1 MASQPSYSVAPGD
14 RRRAS
19 VLSKGALAAV
29 IGVALIGLILVFPKE
44 DLLSRLRRGEVRGD
58 GELSLAYLRNIVR
71 AEKKDPALR
80 LLLAEKLVAAGE
92 LAEAATVLAEASA
105 LVQGDA
111 DLLRRFN
118 ELDLSLSWRR
128 FREARQSTDA
138 AVTEHL
144 RAQLELRL
152 RAQLATLGSPAA
164 AFNLLG
170 QVREIGAADMPRA
183 ILIRLAGLPRATFA
197 DLMRGGREALAFGYF
212 DDSANLYFAARRKT
226 ADADARL
233 EALMLGVKSLL
244 ASGQPRRAYEA
255 ALREL
260 EPPAA
265 AGDINWTLADLAL
278 GAGLPAQALAHLR
291 RLVPASWDAATAAAR
306 LSPEQL
312 KKVLDVVLSGGDL
325 PGALTLL
332 QAARIQNPADVALR
346 ERIAQ
351 IAEWAGKPEQA
362 LQVWL
367 GLLREAASQRAI
379 DNVLRLSPMLY
390 DDDALLAA
398 WLALSR
404 RRELTW
410 AEVRRVVE
418 VYENLGDVAQ
428 ALAFLDRLSPPGQTT
443 QLAAAGASAST
454 QAQRDRALAVESLRG
469 YLLERAGRS
478 DEAIVALER
487 LRAAQPGGRMEREDT
502 FRLAYL
508 HLRRGDQSR
517 ALQALGAWTP
527 PPVSATAPVDEAYYD
542 LMADLAWETGKPD
555 IFIRAAYMLLDN
567 SSDKRR
573 IDGYQG
579 ERILRYYM
587 ERDEPLKAAAVAPR
601 VYALLPQD
609 SIAYTW
615 MEAVR
620 MANSRADLDRLM
632 AALQPDHRARLEQQ
646 GDFLARRAAIY
657 AGTGDKV
664 LAAADYRASLARRD
678 DTSTRISYWWLLID
692 TADTRSLRR
701 EIAAAGA
708 AARET
713 PAFFEVLGASFQ
725 LFGEPRNALAFYR
738 RQAMSK
744 AEDYLWL
751 VNYADVLEQAGEATL
766 ALRLKRHAFGLLN
779 RQLAGLSD
787 LRKKEAA
794 QALIV
799 RVRLS
804 EAFSSGPEKERLQR
818 LLGAVLRGDSLSPE
832 LRKQADDLVVSWA
845 IGGDRL
851 EFAQRWLWQKHAQRT
866 TGERDYG
873 DLALAL
879 AQNDVQAL
887 DRLMER
893 SARTFAR
900 VDQLNALRQLGRTA
914 QAATLGT
921 ELAQKDAEAPRNEEL
936 QQALEDDLLKL
947 ASRVRTGIVSRK
959 LDGVT
964 QSGLRVQAEVALT
977 PRLRLVTELTSL
989 NNRAGDTAVL
999 AAVPGRDRELRL
1011 GARWL
1016 IPGGEITAT
1025 VTQRSAFDQI
1035 GGLLLQITRQL
1046 SQRLTLQAELGRGQR
1061 TDDSSALSVA
1071 GVQDRA
1077 AVSLN
1082 YTLSRD
1088 LTLGAQGAFARYR
1101 SQSGTYLGQS
1111 RTVGVNAY
1119 WFLRR
1124 EDPEWVVRA
1133 GLRRNLTR
1141 ADGQPEPGA
1150 DILVPGGTATP
1161 RFFVAPGA
1169 TALDLS
1175 IGYGLNRSLD
1185 NPYAYSRGWRPYGE
1199 IGIERRQGG
1208 GVSQTASLLR
1218 LGARG
1223 TVAGRDQLS
1232 VGVEVRP
1239 TASGKTTREVRLQY
1253 EWIGDR

>member
-1 MASQPSYSVAPGD
+1 MAPPPSYSVAPGD

-19 VLSKGALAAV
+19 VLAKGTLAAV
-29 IGVALIGLILVFPKE
+29 IGVALIGLVLVFPKE
-44 DLLSRLRRGEVRGD
+44 DLLSRLRSGEIRGD

-71 AEKKDPALR
+71 ADKKDPSLR
-80 LLLAEKLVAAGE
+80 LLLAEKLIAAGE
-92 LAEAATVLAEASA
+92 LTEAAAVLAEASA

-111 DLLRRFN
+111 DLRRRWG
-118 ELDLSLSWRR
+118 ELDLSLNWRR
-128 FREARQSTDA
+128 YREAPQSADA
-138 AVTEHL
+138 VSAEGL
-144 RAQLELRL
+144 RAQLGLRL
-152 RAQLATLGSPAA
+152 RAQLAVLSDPAV
-164 AFNLLG
+164 AFELLG
-170 QVREIGAADMPRA
+170 QAREVGVADLPREILR
-183 ILIRLAGLPRATFA
+183 RLAGLPRATFA
-197 DLMRGGREALAFGYF
+197 DLLRGGREALAFGYF

-226 ADADARL
+226 ADADART

-244 ASGQPRRAYEA
+244 ASGQPRQAYEA

-265 AGDINWTLADLAL
+265 RGEINWTLADLAL
-278 GAGLPAQALAHLR
+278 GAGLPAQALGHLR
-291 RLVPASWDAATAAAR
+291 RVVPASWDAATAAAR

-325 PGALTLL
+325 NGALTLL
-332 QAARIQNPADVALR
+332 QAAQIQNPGDLALR
-346 ERIAQ
+346 ERSAQ
-351 IAEWAGKPEQA
+351 IAEWAGKPQLA
-362 LQVWL
+362 LEVWL
-367 GLLREAASQRAI
+367 GLLRQEASQRAI

-398 WLALSR
+398 WLALGR
-404 RRELTW
+404 RRELTL
-410 AEVRRVVE
+410 AEVRRVVD
-418 VYENLGDVAQ
+418 VYERLGDAAQ
-428 ALAFLDRLSPPGQTT
+428 ALAFLDRLSPVGQTA
-443 QLAAAGASAST
+443 QLAATGPVAE
-454 QAQRDRALAVESLRG
+454 RDRALAIESLRG

-478 DEAIVALER
+478 AEAIAALER
-487 LRAAQPGGRMEREDT
+487 LRAARPGGRLEREDT

-508 HLRRGDQSR
+508 YLRRGDQSR
-517 ALQALGAWTP
+517 ALQALDAWTP
-527 PPVSATAPVDEAYYD
+527 PPVSAVAPLDEAYFD

-555 IFIRAAYMLLDN
+555 IFIRAANMLLDN
-567 SSDKRR
+567 STDKRR
-573 IDGYQG
+573 IEGYQG
-579 ERILRYYM
+579 ERILRHYM
-587 ERDEPLKAAAVAPR
+587 ERDEPSKAAAVAPR

-609 SIAYTW
+609 SIVYVW

-620 MANSRADLDRLM
+620 MGNSRADLDRLL
-632 AALQPDHRARLEQQ
+632 AALRPEHRARLEQQ
-646 GDFLARRAAIY
+646 GDFLARRAGIY
-657 AGTGDKV
+657 AATGDKT
-664 LAAADYRASLARRD
+664 LAAADYRASLARRE

-692 TADTRSLRR
+692 TADIRRLRS
-701 EIAAAGA
+701 EVATAGA
-708 AARET
+708 AVRQT

-744 AEDYLWL
+744 SEDYLWL
-751 VNYADVLEQAGEATL
+751 VNYADVLEQAGEAAL
-766 ALRLKRHAFGLLN
+766 ALRLKRHAFGLLS
-779 RQLAGLSD
+779 RQLAGMSD

-818 LLGAVLRGDSLSPE
+818 LLGAVLRDDRLSPE
-832 LRKQADDLVVSWA
+832 LRRQADDLVVSWA
-845 IGGDRL
+845 VGGDRL
-851 EFAQRWLWQKHAQRT
+851 EFARRWLWQKHALRT

-879 AQNDVQAL
+879 AESDVQAL

-893 SARTFAR
+893 SARKFAHI
-900 VDQLNALRQLGRTA
+900 DQLSAWRQLGRTA

-921 ELAQKDAEAPRNEEL
+921 ELAQKDPEAPRNEEL

-947 ASRVRTGIVSRK
+947 ASRVRTSAVSRK

-977 PRLRLVTELTSL
+977 PRLRLITELTSL
-989 NNRAGDTAVL
+989 NNRSNDAAVL

-1016 IPGGEITAT
+1016 IPGGEVTAT
-1025 VTQRSAFDQI
+1025 LTQRSAFDQVS
-1035 GGLLLQITRQL
+1035 GVLLQITRQL
-1046 SQRLTLQAELGRGQR
+1046 SQRLSLQAEVGRAQR

-1077 AVSLN
+1077 AVALN

-1101 SQSGTYLGQS
+1101 SQSGVYLGQS

-1119 WFLRR
+1119 WYLRR

-1150 DILVPGGTATP
+1150 DFLAPGGTANP

-1175 IGYGLNRSLD
+1175 LGYGLNRSQD

-1239 TASGKTTREVRLQY
+1239 TASGKTTREIRLQY